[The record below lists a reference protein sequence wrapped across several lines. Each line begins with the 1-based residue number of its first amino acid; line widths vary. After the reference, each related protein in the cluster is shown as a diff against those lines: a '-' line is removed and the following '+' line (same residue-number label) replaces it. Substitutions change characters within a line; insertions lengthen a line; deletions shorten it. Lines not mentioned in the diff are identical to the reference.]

1 MLNINFYSLFYKHFK
16 IIALWYIIIRG
27 DDMKTIKEIFIKETI
42 VKNSRFITVISP
54 LNNEKDVNNIIDK
67 LKSEYKN
74 ATHYCYAYIISDIK
88 RFNDDGE
95 PGGTA
100 GIPILNVLEKNG
112 LNSIICIVI
121 RYFGG
126 IKLGAGGLIRAY
138 GKSVREALK
147 ESNLLNMYECSKI
160 TIRFS
165 YGNLKDVDF
174 IINKAVIINKEFE
187 SDIKY
192 IVMLKENE
200 LDIIDKLKLNN
211 INIIDIKK
219 DYYFE

>member
-1 MLNINFYSLFYKHFK
+1 
-16 IIALWYIIIRG
+16 
-27 DDMKTIKEIFIKETI
+27 MKTIKETFIKETI

-100 GIPILNVLEKNG
+100 GMPILNVLEKNG